1 MSSSEGRTQ
10 NELKGIFVYFLSQ
23 IALTGHLLTSLVFC
37 LCIIE
42 CVCTCVSCFFFLFY
56 CFGFAHLYFKEREK
70 GGKQLSG
77 WGGDEELGNKEKG
90 SEINYIK
97 NYF

>member
-1 MSSSEGRTQ
+1 MYVCV
-10 NELKGIFVYFLSQ
+10 LLFLFV
-23 IALTGHLLTSLVFC
+23 
-37 LCIIE
+37 
-42 CVCTCVSCFFFLFY
+42 LFY

-90 SEINYIK
+90 SEIN
-97 NYF
+97 

>member
-1 MSSSEGRTQ
+1 MYYRVCVYVCV
-10 NELKGIFVYFLSQ
+10 LLFLFV
-23 IALTGHLLTSLVFC
+23 
-37 LCIIE
+37 
-42 CVCTCVSCFFFLFY
+42 LFY

-90 SEINYIK
+90 SEIH
-97 NYF
+97 